1 MSFEIVLMTNNS
13 EKNKVTK
20 KTTSVSTINGTLKQ
34 ATSIIDPV
42 LLIEGDLSSLAK
54 VNYVSI
60 PSFNRY
66 YFVTNIRSDRNSLI
80 EISCHVDVLMSFASE
95 IKKNN
100 AIIRR
105 QEKNWNLYLNDGV
118 FKTYQNPEVLT
129 KAFPSGFSTQ
139 EFVLALAGR

>member
-42 LLIEGDLSSLAK
+42 LLIEGNLSSLAK